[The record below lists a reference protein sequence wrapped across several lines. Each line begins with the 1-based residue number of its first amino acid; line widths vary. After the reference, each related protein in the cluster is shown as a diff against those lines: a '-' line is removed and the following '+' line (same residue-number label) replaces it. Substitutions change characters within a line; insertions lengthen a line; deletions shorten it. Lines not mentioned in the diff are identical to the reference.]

1 MFIVLKDTVKV
12 SQFSSIM
19 KNLKNFSS
27 DIEIIVDENRL
38 YAQGMDSSH
47 CCLYELVLFKDWFC
61 EYKVDKSYVLGLNC
75 EMLAKV
81 LNCLSNDQFI
91 EMMYNEKKD
100 NLQMTLK
107 PLEGE
112 SGIIKVFQIP
122 LMDTESELLEI
133 PDSEFSADV
142 EMISAQFGE
151 LVNQLSIFGND
162 FEIKCGD
169 NIVITGKG
177 ENGCMNAVISED
189 DIISYAIEED
199 TELTLT
205 YSGLYINLITAFSK
219 INKKVQI
226 HFSEDIPMK
235 IQYGMDNFMDNNVS
249 DDETDVI
256 EDKNFIRFF
265 LAPKI
270 SD

>member
-1 MFIVLKDTVKV
+1 MNITLKDKVKV

-27 DIEIIVDENRL
+27 DIEIIIDKNRL

-47 CCLYELVLFKDWFC
+47 VCLYELVLHNDWFC
-61 EYKVDKSYVLGLNC
+61 EYNVDKSCVLGLNC
-75 EMLAKV
+75 EMLSKV
-81 LNCLSNDQFI
+81 LNCLSNEQFI
-91 EMMYNEKKD
+91 TMIYNEEKD
-100 NLQMTLK
+100 NLQMILK
-107 PLEGE
+107 PLDGE
-112 SGIIKVFQIP
+112 SGIVKVFKIP
-122 LMDTESELLEI
+122 LMDIEAELLEI
-133 PDSEFSADV
+133 PESEFSADI
-142 EMISAQFGE
+142 EMISSQFGE
-151 LVNQLSIFGND
+151 LVNQLSIFGSE

-169 NIVITGKG
+169 NIIITGRG
-177 ENGCMNAVISED
+177 ENGCMNAVIKND

-199 TELTLT
+199 TELILT

-219 INKKVQI
+219 INNKVQI
-226 HFSEDIPMK
+226 HFSNDIPMK
-235 IQYGMDNFMDNNVS
+235 IQYGMDNFMDN
-249 DDETDVI
+249 DDDDDDDA

>member
-1 MFIVLKDTVKV
+1 MNIVLKDQVKV

-27 DIEIIVDENRL
+27 DIEIIINEKRL

-47 CCLYELVLFKDWFC
+47 VCLYELVLYNDWFC
-61 EYKVDKSYVLGLNC
+61 EYNVDKSYVLGLNC
-75 EMLAKV
+75 EMLSKV
-81 LNCLSNDQFI
+81 LNCLSSEQFI
-91 EMMYNEKKD
+91 TMTYNEKKD

-112 SGIIKVFQIP
+112 SGIVKVFQIP
-122 LMDTESELLEI
+122 LMDTETELLEI
-133 PDSEFSADV
+133 PESEFAADI
-142 EMISAQFGE
+142 EMISSQFGE
-151 LVNQLSIFGND
+151 LVNQLSIFGTE

-169 NIVITGKG
+169 NIIITGKG

-189 DIISYAIEED
+189 DIIRYAIEED

-205 YSGLYINLITAFSK
+205 YSGVYINLITSFSK

-226 HFSEDIPMK
+226 HFSNDIPMK
-235 IQYGMDNFMDNNVS
+235 IQYGMDNFMDNDGS
-249 DDETDVI
+249 DDEDEE